1 MGFLCNDK
9 IGLGLSVSYRKERIK
24 FVQKFEN
31 FADNKRKKDCTF
43 RKA

>member
-1 MGFLCNDK
+1 MISFLQN
-9 IGLGLSVSYRKERIK
+9 KERIK